1 MPRKKVES
9 SGGGA
14 ETGAGK
20 PTLQGVSRAL
30 RVLELLA
37 RSPMRATDAAA
48 ELEMSWATLY
58 RTLSQLEADGFIE
71 RDSANVYRTGPRT
84 WLLGSTY
91 LIGHRLLD
99 LGVPQVKQASQEIGG
114 AVFQLVERVGGTA
127 VVLYSQEAS
136 SGEVITR
143 TTYGYHFP
151 LHSGSKGLVLLA
163 YADPAFIDDYLAGDL
178 APLTPATLTDPDEVR
193 ARLDE
198 IRTRGVAITVGD
210 VQSFTGSVSAPV
222 FDLND
227 AVSACVC
234 AVVPRSQVEDEHRR
248 TALVEMVQG
257 VAQSIS
263 LGLGWQPVRHRS

>member
-1 MPRKKVES
+1 MPRKKLDGTN
-9 SGGGA
+9 GGTDTKA
-14 ETGAGK
+14 SK

-58 RTLSQLEADGFIE
+58 RTLSQLEEDGFIE
-71 RDSANVYRTGPRT
+71 RDAANVYRTGPRT

-91 LIGHRLLD
+91 LVGHRLLD
-99 LGVPQVKQASQEIGG
+99 LGVPQVKQASKEVGG

-163 YADPAFIDDYLAGDL
+163 YAPPAFVDDYLAGEL
-178 APLTPATLTDPDEVR
+178 PALTPATLTDPEAVR
-193 ARLDE
+193 ARLEE
-198 IRTRGVAITVGD
+198 IRAAGVGITVGD

-222 FDLND
+222 FDGND
-227 AVSACVC
+227 TASACVC
-234 AVVPRSQVEDEHRR
+234 AVVPRSQVEDEQRR
-248 TALVEMVQG
+248 VALVEMVQS

-263 LGLGWQPVRHRS
+263 LGLGWQPVRSRR